1 MENKHFMLEAIRL
14 SKQGME
20 NGIGGPFGAVIVKN
34 GVIVGQGCNKV
45 VSTSDPTAHAE
56 VVAIRDACQSLKT
69 FQLNGCEIYCS
80 CEPCPMCLSAIY
92 WARIDK
98 IYFANTKNDAANI
111 GFDDAFIYDEIEKP
125 IDKRSIPIE
134 TLMRNEAKEV
144 FDLWLKK
151 EDKIEY

>member
-1 MENKHFMLEAIRL
+1 L
-14 SKQGME
+14 
-20 NGIGGPFGAVIVKN
+20 
-34 GVIVGQGCNKV
+34 
-45 VSTSDPTAHAE
+45 PT
-56 VVAIRDACQSLKT
+56 
-69 FQLNGCEIYCS
+69 
-80 CEPCPMCLSAIY
+80 P
-92 WARIDK
+92 
-98 IYFANTKNDAANI
+98 KNDAANI